1 MKPIAIFRFSPIEGP
16 GYFAT
21 FLDNNHIPWQLIS
34 IDQGE
39 GLPGNIH
46 LFSGLVLMGGPMSAN
61 DNLPWIGSLLAL
73 IKQAVAHD
81 VPVLGHCLG
90 GQLMSKAFGGIIEAN
105 PIKELGWG
113 KVRVADNPVAHE
125 WLGDL
130 KESEPFHWHGE
141 AFSLPAGSALLLSNA
156 SFSSRASST
165 TVISSARSRYRRITS
180 RRSLKSSAIR
190 TRIILSPLPSCL
202 NGNGSRFIGS
212 QKKTQWAR
220 GLASNSS
227 ILLPGSPRSYGEI
240 DYE

>member
-34 IDQGE
+34 IDQEE

-46 LFSGLVLMGGPMSAN
+46 LFSGLVLMGGPMSVN

-130 KESEPFHWHGE
+130 KEFEPFHWHGE
-141 AFSLPAGSALLLSNA
+141 TFSLPAGSALLLSNA
-156 SFSSRASST
+156 YCQNQAFALRIHLGMQCHVEMTEDMVLNWSRVNAAEIIQNQASPAVQPADAMQT
-165 TVISSARSRYRRITS
+165 N
-180 RRSLKSSAIR
+180 LKSRVSK
-190 TRIILSPLPSCL
+190 L
-202 NGNGSRFIGS
+202 NMIADQLYRKWITAL
-212 QKKTQWAR
+212 KT
-220 GLASNSS
+220 
-227 ILLPGSPRSYGEI
+227 GE
-240 DYE
+240 

>member
-46 LFSGLVLMGGPMSAN
+46 LFSGLVLMGGPMSVN

-130 KESEPFHWHGE
+130 KEFEPFHWHGE
-141 AFSLPAGSALLLSNA
+141 TFSLPAGSALLLSNA
-156 SFSSRASST
+156 YCQNQAFALGIHLGMQCHVEMTEDMVLNWSRVNAAEIIQNQASPAVQPADAMQT
-165 TVISSARSRYRRITS
+165 N
-180 RRSLKSSAIR
+180 LKSRVSK
-190 TRIILSPLPSCL
+190 L
-202 NGNGSRFIGS
+202 NMIADQLYRKWITAL
-212 QKKTQWAR
+212 KT
-220 GLASNSS
+220 
-227 ILLPGSPRSYGEI
+227 GE
-240 DYE
+240 